1 MKGQLYS
8 ITPEQMKKLGSW
20 HEKDLEF
27 ARLSEPLL
35 AGFYHEELHCVVGLI
50 PTTLLADRAYLWLI
64 TTEVVQSCPTRLV
77 WQSKWFIAD
86 MLQQYSMLYGYCF
99 DAEPRRWLRWLGAE
113 FDGSMFT
120 LRAK

>member
-35 AGFYHEELHCVVGLI
+35 AGFYRGELHCIVGLI
-50 PTTLLADRAYLWLI
+50 PTTLLTDRAYLWLI
-64 TTEVVQSCPTRLV
+64 TTEAVRSCPTALV
-77 WQSKWFIAD
+77 WQSRWFIAD
-86 MLQQYSMLYGYCF
+86 MLRRYSVLYGYCF
-99 DAEPRRWLRWLGAE
+99 DAEPQRWLRWLGAE
-113 FDGSMFT
+113 FVGSMFT
-120 LRAK
+120 LRAR